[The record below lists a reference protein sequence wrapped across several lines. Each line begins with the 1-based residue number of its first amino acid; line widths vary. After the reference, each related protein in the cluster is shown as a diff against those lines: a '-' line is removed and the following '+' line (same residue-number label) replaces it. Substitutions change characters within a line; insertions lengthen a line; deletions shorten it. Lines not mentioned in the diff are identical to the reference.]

1 MITYEQ
7 FQTIVIEDLKRDIGS
22 NIEQNN
28 SIKAEINDSG
38 FIVAG
43 PGSGKTTVMVLKVL
57 KYIFVD
63 DIKPEE
69 ILVTTFTKKAAE
81 ELLSRILSW
90 GQEIKNNIVGKMFI
104 TDDEELRELM
114 KIDLNKILTG
124 TLDSIS
130 EELMRLHRDPG
141 TNQPIIIEDFISKNA
156 MTKIALFKG
165 DKYQSKDLQEY
176 LGHIDNRDTSLSN
189 LSRMC
194 EVLLK
199 FKDRLYYD
207 HVNNWESLNDG
218 TRGARLAIECI
229 EDYVNELNSRNML
242 DFAMLEFRFLESL
255 NNGKFDEYL
264 SNIRVVLVDEYQD
277 TNLLQE
283 KIYFKIAESALK
295 NGGNITVV
303 GDDDQSLYRF
313 RGATVDLFTDFKAR
327 AKESLGIDVTEVNLK
342 NNYRS
347 SEHIVDLCNHFVGL
361 DSDYQDARVSGKP
374 DIEFAKDNTGEDKI
388 NVPVLGM
395 FRQNPKILSR
405 DLSKLINKLVKGEE
419 VNLNVKRVLNSKS
432 ASKYS
437 SNDKDM
443 VLNARKM
450 DIDLAKDKGSIKLQ
464 LDPKDGSPSDIA
476 LLSYSPKER
485 IGGNNMF
492 PHHLKKDLNSFKES
506 ISVFNPRGQDLES
519 IEDVSIFCGLMLEC
533 IDPDAFIQKRN
544 KAIPKA
550 AKFKMNRWRKKA
562 IKFMETS
569 PDPQEPITLYDF
581 MTHWRTR
588 IPYNTDRWPSSVG
601 LLDLAYK
608 LVRWLPNF
616 KDDIEGFV
624 YFETITKTIS
634 QSSFFNE
641 FNGRIFFDSES
652 LTERS
657 VNEVLWNVFIPIA
670 TGGVSVDESYLNNL
684 PHDSINIMSI
694 HQSKGLEFPFVIV
707 DVGSRFNKNAAKT
720 SSLRFPK
727 KEPKSTILEDRIR
740 SHSNLGISERNVSD
754 RNFDDLT
761 RLYFVAFSRAE
772 DVLLLIGLDSN
783 IDGYDGKSEH
793 KNIPNVA
800 LGWNRN
806 EEYIGFN
813 EIYLI

>member
-1 MITYEQ
+1 MISYDL
-7 FQTIVIEDLKRDIGS
+7 FKKLVIEELKRDIGS
-22 NIEQNN
+22 NIEQDN
-28 SIKAEINDSG
+28 SIKSDISVSG

-63 DIKPEE
+63 DVKPEE
-69 ILVTTFTKKAAE
+69 ILLTTFTKKAAE

-90 GQEIKNNIVGKMFI
+90 GQTIRDKIIGDVLVEDDDVLRSLIKV
-104 TDDEELRELM
+104 
-114 KIDLNKILTG
+114 DLNKILTG

-130 EELMRLHRDPG
+130 EELMRVHRDPG
-141 TNQPIIIEDFISKNA
+141 TNQPIIIEDFIAKNA
-156 MTKIALFKG
+156 MNKIALFRD
-165 DKYQSKDLQEY
+165 DKYQNKDLQSY
-176 LGHIDNRDTSLSN
+176 LGMIDNKDKGLAN
-189 LSRMC
+189 PSRMC

-207 HVNNWESLNDG
+207 
-218 TRGARLAIECI
+218 
-229 EDYVNELNSRNML
+229 YVNDWRNLDDGSKGAKLALNCINEYIEELKSRNML
-242 DFAMLEFRFLESL
+242 DFPMLEFRFLQYL
-255 NNGKFDEYL
+255 NNGKLDEYL
-264 SNIRVVLVDEYQD
+264 KTLRVVLVDEYQD

-283 KIYFKIAESALK
+283 KIYFKIAESAIK

-313 RGATVDLFTDFKAR
+313 RGATVDLFTDFKKR
-327 AKESLGIDVTEVNLK
+327 AFESLGVNVTEVNLR

-361 DSDYQDARVSGKP
+361 DSSYQDARVSGKP
-374 DIEFAKDNTGEDKI
+374 NIEFAKGNDDKI

-395 FRQNPKILSR
+395 FRHNAKVLSR
-405 DLSKLINKLVKGEE
+405 DLSILINKLVKGGE
-419 VNLNVKRVLNSKS
+419 VELKVKRILNKS
-432 ASKYS
+432 TVSRYASG
-437 SNDKDM
+437 DKD
-443 VLNARKM
+443 VVFNTRKL
-450 DIDLAKDKGSIKLQ
+450 DIDLAKDKGTIKLQ
-464 LDPKDGSPSDIA
+464 LDPVEGSPSDIA

-485 IGGNNMF
+485 IGGNYMF
-492 PHHLKKDLNSFKES
+492 PYHLKKDLASFKES
-506 ISVFNPRGQDLES
+506 IDVFNPRGQDLES
-519 IEDVSIFCGLMLEC
+519 IDDVGIFCGLMLEC
-533 IDPDAFIQKRN
+533 IDPDGVIQKRN
-544 KAIPKA
+544 KKIPKSA
-550 AKFKMNRWRKKA
+550 SIKMNNWRRKA
-562 IKFMETS
+562 IKFVETS
-569 PDPQEPITLYDF
+569 PDPQDPIDLYNF

-588 IPYNTDRWPSSVG
+588 IPYNADRWPNSVG

-608 LVRWLPNF
+608 LVRWLPDF

-641 FNGRIFFDSES
+641 FNGRILFVNNE
-652 LTERS
+652 LEVRS

-684 PHDSINIMSI
+684 PHDSVNIMSI

-707 DVGSRFNKNAAKT
+707 DVGSRFNKNIAKT

-727 KEPKSTILEDRIR
+727 KSPKDVILEDRVR
-740 SHSNLGISERNVSD
+740 QHSDLGLSDRKVSD
-754 RNFDDLT
+754 RDFDDLT

-772 DVLLLIGLDSN
+772 DVLLLIGLNSN
-783 IDGYDGKSEH
+783 IDGYESKSGH

-800 LGWNRN
+800 LGWNRD

>member
-1 MITYEQ
+1 
-7 FQTIVIEDLKRDIGS
+7 
-22 NIEQNN
+22 
-28 SIKAEINDSG
+28 
-38 FIVAG
+38 
-43 PGSGKTTVMVLKVL
+43 MVLKVL

-90 GQEIKNNIVGKMFI
+90 GQTIKNKIIGDVLI
-104 TDDEELRELM
+104 EDETIQRHLAKL
-114 KIDLNKILTG
+114 DLNKIMTG

-141 TNQPIIIEDFISKNA
+141 TNQPIIIEDFIAKNA
-156 MTKIALFKG
+156 MNKIALFKEE
-165 DKYQSKDLQEY
+165 KYQNKDLQSY
-176 LGHIDNRDTSLSN
+176 LGKIDNKETSLAN
-189 LSRMC
+189 PSRMC

-199 FKDRLYYD
+199 FKNRLYYD
-207 HVNNWESLNDG
+207 
-218 TRGARLAIECI
+218 
-229 EDYVNELNSRNML
+229 YVNDWADLDDGSKGAKLALDCISEYTEELKNRNML
-242 DFAMLEFRFLESL
+242 DFPMLEFRFLEYL
-255 NNGKFDEYL
+255 NNGKLDEYL
-264 SNIRVVLVDEYQD
+264 KTVRVVLVDEYQD

-283 KIYFKIAESALK
+283 KIYFKIAESAIK

-313 RGATVDLFTDFKAR
+313 RGATVDLFTDFKER
-327 AKESLGIDVTEVNLK
+327 AFKSLNVEVTEVNLK

-361 DSDYQDARVSGKP
+361 DSNYQDARVSGKP
-374 DIEFAKDNTGEDKI
+374 NIEFAKNKEDNKI
-388 NVPVLGM
+388 DVPILGM
-395 FRQNPKILSR
+395 FRQNAKILSK
-405 DLSKLINKLVKGEE
+405 DLSVLINKLIKGGE
-419 VNLNVKRVLNSKS
+419 VELKIKRILNKDTVSRY
-432 ASKYS
+432 A
-437 SNDKDM
+437 SNDKD
-443 VLNARKM
+443 VVFNTRKM
-450 DIDLAKDKGSIKLQ
+450 DIDLAKDKGTIKLQ
-464 LDPKDGSPSDIA
+464 LDPSDGSPSDIA

-485 IGGNNMF
+485 IGGKYML
-492 PHHLKKDLNSFKES
+492 PYLLKKDLGSFNNE
-506 ISVFNPRGQDLES
+506 INVFNPRGQDLES
-519 IEDVSIFCGLMLEC
+519 IDDVGIFCGLMLEC
-533 IDPDAFIQKRN
+533 IDPDGIIQKKN
-544 KAIPKA
+544 KKIPKSA
-550 AKFKMNRWRKKA
+550 SIKMNRWRKKA
-562 IKFMETS
+562 IKFVENS
-569 PDPQEPITLYDF
+569 PDPQEPIDLYKF

-588 IPYNTDRWPSSVG
+588 IPYNADRWPNSVG

-641 FNGRIFFDSES
+641 FNGRILFNNEN
-652 LTERS
+652 LEERS

-684 PHDSINIMSI
+684 PHDSVNIMSI

-707 DVGSRFNKNAAKT
+707 DVGSRFDRNIAKT

-727 KEPKSTILEDRIR
+727 KSPNDVILEDRVR
-740 SHSNLGISERNVSD
+740 RHSNLGLSDRKVSD

-772 DVLLLIGLDSN
+772 DVLLLIGLNSN
-783 IDGYDGKSEH
+783 IDGYEGKNEH

>member
-1 MITYEQ
+1 MINYEQ
-7 FQTIVIEDLKRDIGS
+7 FKELVVNELKRDISS
-22 NIEQNN
+22 NIEQDN
-28 SIKAEINDSG
+28 SIKADINDSG

-57 KYIFVD
+57 KYIYVD

-90 GQEIKNNIVGKMFI
+90 GQTIKDKIIGDVLI
-104 TDDEELRELM
+104 EDDELQRQLV
-114 KIDLNKILTG
+114 KIDLNKIMTG

-141 TNQPIIIEDFISKNA
+141 TNQPIIIEDFIAKNA
-156 MTKIALFKG
+156 MNKIALFKG
-165 DKYQSKDLQEY
+165 DKYQSKDLQSY
-176 LGHIDNRDTSLSN
+176 LGKIDNKETVLAN
-189 LSRMC
+189 PSRMC

-199 FKDRLYYD
+199 FKNRLYYD
-207 HVNNWESLNDG
+207 YVNSWESLDDG
-218 TRGARLAIECI
+218 SKGAKLALECI
-229 EDYVNELNSRNML
+229 NEYTEELKSRNML
-242 DFAMLEFRFLESL
+242 DFPMLEFRFLQYL
-255 NNGKFDEYL
+255 NKGKLDEYL
-264 SNIRVVLVDEYQD
+264 KKVRVVLVDEYQD

-283 KIYFKIAESALK
+283 KIYFKIAESAIK

-313 RGATVDLFTDFKAR
+313 RGATVDLFTDFKQR
-327 AKESLGIDVTEVNLK
+327 ASKQLNIDVTEVNLK

-347 SEHIVDLCNHFVGL
+347 SEYIVDLCNHFVGL
-361 DSDYQDARVSGKP
+361 DSNYQDARVSGKP
-374 DIEFAKDNTGEDKI
+374 DIEFSKGVDENKI
-388 NVPVLGM
+388 DVPILGM
-395 FRQNPKILSR
+395 FRSNAKLLSR
-405 DLSKLINKLVKGEE
+405 DLSILINKLVKGGE
-419 VNLNVKRVLNSKS
+419 VELKIKRVLNKANVSRY
-432 ASKYS
+432 ASE
-437 SNDKDM
+437 DKDI
-443 VLNARKM
+443 VFNTRKM
-450 DIDLAKDKGSIKLQ
+450 DIDLAKDKGTIKLQ
-464 LDPKDGSPSDIA
+464 LDPVDGSPSDIA

-485 IGGNNMF
+485 IGGEYMF
-492 PHHLKKDLNSFKES
+492 PYHLKKDLASFKEE
-506 ISVFNPRGQDLES
+506 INVFNPRGQDLES
-519 IEDVSIFCGLMLEC
+519 IDDVGIFCGLMLEC
-533 IDPDAFIQKRN
+533 IDPDGFIQKKN
-544 KAIPKA
+544 KKIPKSA
-550 AKFKMNRWRKKA
+550 SIKMNRWRRKA
-562 IKFMETS
+562 IKFVESS
-569 PDPQEPITLYDF
+569 PSPQEPVDLYKF

-588 IPYNTDRWPSSVG
+588 IPYNANRWPNSVG

-634 QSSFFNE
+634 QSSFFND
-641 FNGRIFFDSES
+641 FNGRILFHNEDLE
-652 LTERS
+652 ERS

-670 TGGVSVDESYLNNL
+670 TGGVSVDESYLSNL

-707 DVGSRFNKNAAKT
+707 DVGSRFNKNVAKT

-727 KEPKSTILEDRIR
+727 KSPKDMILEDRVR
-740 SHSNLGISERNVSD
+740 KHSNLGLSDRNVSD

-772 DVLLLIGLDSN
+772 DVLLLIGLNSN
-783 IDGYDGKSEH
+783 IDGYEAKSGH

-800 LGWNRN
+800 LGWNRD
-806 EEYIGFN
+806 EEYVGFN